1 MLPASSFKSVC
12 MKSLYLTCTLLCTF
26 LVQSTFGQFVEEK
39 RLENRE
45 AENELQNMHVL
56 VKDAATDDAINTDI
70 IIKGLNPRKPVLLES
85 VSDTLLEIRHYR
97 LYTISCVEPGYMY
110 FANKF
115 WPDEQ
120 SIHEEEI
127 RLEPL
132 QVGLKT
138 DVRDITFLGNKTQIY
153 PRSKPALEELIQF
166 LEINPNVRIKVI
178 GHVNGP
184 DGSHSKRVYEKAS
197 VERAQAVIDYL
208 VAAGIQKDRLV
219 AHGAGN
225 TEMLY
230 PDPQTDWQNEANRR
244 IEIEVIGL

>member
-1 MLPASSFKSVC
+1 
-12 MKSLYLTCTLLCTF
+12 MKSSLLTFTLFFSL
-26 LVQSTFGQFVEEK
+26 LVQSTFAQFVEEK

-45 AENELQNMHVL
+45 SVNEFQNMHVF
-56 VKDAATDDAINTDI
+56 VKDAATEDELNTDI
-70 IIKGLNPRKPVLLES
+70 IIKGLNPRKPVLFES

-115 WPDEQ
+115 WPDEKTT
-120 SIHEEEI
+120 HEEEI

-166 LEINPNVRIKVI
+166 LEINPNVRLKVI

-184 DGSHSKRVYEKAS
+184 DGSHSKRVYQKAS
-197 VERAQAVIDYL
+197 TERAQAVIDYL
-208 VAAGIQKDRLV
+208 IAAGIEEDRLV
-219 AHGAGN
+219 AFGAGN

>member
-1 MLPASSFKSVC
+1 
-12 MKSLYLTCTLLCTF
+12 MKSSYLTFTLLFSF
-26 LVQSTFGQFVEEK
+26 LVQSSFGQFVEDK

-45 AENELQNMHVL
+45 AVSELQSMRLMVR
-56 VKDAATDDAINTDI
+56 DAVTEDELSTDI
-70 IIKGLNPRKPVLLES
+70 IIKGLNPRKPVLFES

-115 WPDEQ
+115 WPDEKT
-120 SIHEEEI
+120 IHEEEI

-132 QVGLKT
+132 QIGLKT
-138 DVRDITFLGNKTQIY
+138 DVRDISFLGNKTQIY
-153 PRSKPALEELIQF
+153 PRSKPALEELIHF
-166 LEINPNVRIKVI
+166 LEINPNVRLKVI

-184 DGSHSKRVYEKAS
+184 DGSHSKRVYQKAS
-197 VERAQAVIDYL
+197 TERAQAVIDYL
-208 VAAGIQKDRLV
+208 IAAGIAEERLV
-219 AHGAGN
+219 AYGAGN